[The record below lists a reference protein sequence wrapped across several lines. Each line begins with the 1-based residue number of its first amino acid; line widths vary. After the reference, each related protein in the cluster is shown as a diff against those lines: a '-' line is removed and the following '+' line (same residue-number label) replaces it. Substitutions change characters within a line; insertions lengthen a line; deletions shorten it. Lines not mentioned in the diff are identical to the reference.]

1 MTHTQLCYQ
10 EAGCPPL
17 ESLQTTDAYCA
28 TCGQHTR
35 QAVNQNDINNP
46 TFSQHGDFLK
56 GEWVCPACAFMY
68 RQGKARPGN
77 YLAID
82 GHGFNYLAISAD
94 SDKKSWSD
102 MLGELVALPKQTKVT
117 GVLTTDV
124 KPRLFPRTQ
133 LATVGDFGLYIHA
146 GDYDV
151 SEYREFDLVECIQA
165 IELINEALS
174 LKFTKGSIASNLFD
188 YFKIATKDFAV
199 TQDLE
204 LRLSKI
210 RNNPA
215 FIPALIIARGA

>member
-46 TFSQHGDFLK
+46 TFSRHGDFLK
-56 GEWVCPACAFMY
+56 GEWVCPACTFMY

-77 YLAID
+77 YLAIE
-82 GHGFNYLAISAD
+82 GHGFNYLAISAEG
-94 SDKKSWSD
+94 DKKSWNE
-102 MLGELVALPKQTKVT
+102 MLAELVKLPKHTKVT

-124 KPRLFPRTQ
+124 KPRLFPRAQ

-151 SEYREFDLVECIQA
+151 SEYRDFDLDDCLQA
-165 IELINEALS
+165 IDLINEALS

-188 YFKIATKDFAV
+188 YFKIATKDLAV

-210 RNNPA
+210 RDNPA

>member
-10 EAGCPPL
+10 EAGYPPV
-17 ESLQTTDAYCA
+17 ENLQPTDAYCA
-28 TCGQHTR
+28 TCGQHTS
-35 QAVNQNDINNP
+35 QGVNQNDINNP

-56 GEWVCPACAFMY
+56 GEWICPACTFMY

-82 GHGFNYLAISAD
+82 GHGFNYLAISAEG
-94 SDKKSWSD
+94 DKKSWNE
-102 MLGELVALPKQTKVT
+102 MLADLVKLPKNTKVT

-133 LATVGDFGLYIHA
+133 LVTVGDFGLYIHA

-151 SEYREFDLVECIQA
+151 SEYREFDLDDCLQA
-165 IELINEALS
+165 IKLINEALS
-174 LKFTKGSIASNLFD
+174 FKFTKGSIASNLFD
-188 YFKIATKDFAV
+188 YFKIATKDLAV

>member
-56 GEWVCPACAFMY
+56 GEWVCPACTFMY

-77 YLAID
+77 YLAIE
-82 GHGFNYLAISAD
+82 GHGFNYLAISAEG
-94 SDKKSWSD
+94 DKKSWNE
-102 MLGELVALPKQTKVT
+102 MLADLVKLPKNTKVT

-124 KPRLFPRTQ
+124 KPRLFPRAQ

-151 SEYREFDLVECIQA
+151 SEYRDFDLDDCLQA
-165 IELINEALS
+165 IDLINEALS

-188 YFKIATKDFAV
+188 YFKIATKDLAV

-210 RNNPA
+210 RDNPA